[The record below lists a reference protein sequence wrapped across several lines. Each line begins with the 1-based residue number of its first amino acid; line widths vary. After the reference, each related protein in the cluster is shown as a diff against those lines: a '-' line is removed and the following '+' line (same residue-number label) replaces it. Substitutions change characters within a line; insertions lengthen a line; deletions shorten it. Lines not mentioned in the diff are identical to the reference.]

1 MNGTDDLQALVA
13 AQALIDKQP
22 HLGRYLW
29 AGPMAPIGKPTGE
42 PRRTRVFEPGAL
54 YHRMLP
60 LPLDWREKTG
70 QGHEGAVTVGR
81 ILGITYGPDHEG
93 QDYCWAYGDYLDEDV
108 FPDARKARMLAEG
121 GVAGPSLDPG
131 GKVQVTVDPA
141 TGFEHMT
148 LYGIGG
154 ATMVSIP
161 AFAALRQTVFE
172 DGGDWPDDDPDMAI
186 GAGDDCGCADASGGS
201 QRLGHGM
208 ALDAVDATLT
218 VNPNGWRG
226 LPLAPRNSVFD
237 NDDAVKRI
245 AAWASAGSQGP
256 DVSKLRRAFMWYD
269 PQLSPTD
276 PTSYRLPVGDII
288 NGRLTLIFHA
298 IYAAAAL
305 LSGAHGGLPGIDEK
319 NRAELR
325 NVISEIYPEMA
336 TAFNDSSIRAPW
348 DRAAAPGIQL
358 SMIDSWM
365 IHEPVLSAAIG
376 SDRTPSYVNSV
387 GKQGVRNAR
396 SYEGTLGDLT
406 DTASPVV
413 MLTTQSGY
421 SETGIENSYG
431 QLAVSSTRK
440 ILSVPSVNA
449 DACACLKTLE
459 SPLTTTP
466 NFLQRKEGN
475 VRYVNDVGPREI
487 DTSTSTT
494 VTVRDPSEDFCAA
507 NAISGSENSRT
518 TQCSCDGQR
527 PMLKENSMQFAAD
540 EPYGDVKYA
549 DPGYRDNQKRYPI
562 DTPEHIR
569 AAWAYINVA
578 KNAAEYDAK
587 QLAKIKSRIMAAAKK
602 AGIDIAGGNQQQA
615 MMTKPSMQYTT
626 DGYPLEPPAA
636 WFQDPKLTKKT
647 KLTVDE
653 DGRVYGHLAAW
664 NECHRDVAMRE
675 CVMAPK
681 SEQNYA
687 PFHLG
692 AVYTAEGDLI
702 EVGKI
707 VQDTRHAHIGLGYTA
722 AALHY
727 DNTGDEIAVV
737 RAGED
742 QFGIWV
748 AGAVVPEATRKKVAK
763 LRRSPLSGD
772 WRREN
777 GSLELTAAL
786 AVNAPAF
793 PVYSMENEERLALVA
808 AGSVWPEADEDDDE
822 PRLSQA
828 AWDRFTGDDIFTAPT
843 GIQDPDRRQRYQ
855 EIFEDEEIYEARLRR
870 ERYQKLFAVSEQ
882 DTTIP
887 AAPPVS
893 GAPEMAAQGEDPN
906 AVALQEQMNARF
918 AVIEEPGVQAPVPA
932 TAPVTPAPAQ

>member
-1 MNGTDDLQALVA
+1 MVDPNPARGMPAALQRYWLAGKGAAKIRWGIPHDFDRCVRNLRKYFPKNPSGLCNILHQKALGAPPGKGHGHSITASMHGTDDLTALIA
-13 AQALIDKQP
+13 AQTVLDMQP

-29 AGPMAPIGKPTGE
+29 AGPLAPIGRPTGE

-54 YHRMLP
+54 YHRALP

-81 ILGITYGPDHEG
+81 ILGISYGPDHDGLEF
-93 QDYCWAYGDYLDEDV
+93 CWAYGDYLDEDV
-108 FPDARKARMLAEG
+108 FPDAKKARMLAEG

-131 GKVQVTVDPA
+131 GKVQVTVNPE

-186 GAGDDCGCADASGGS
+186 GADDDCGCADASGS
-201 QRLGHGM
+201 SKPLGYGV
-208 ALDAVDATLT
+208 ALGPVDAALT
-218 VNPNGWRG
+218 VNPSGWRG

-245 AAWASAGSQGP
+245 AAWASTGAQGP
-256 DVSKLRRAFMWYD
+256 DVDKLRRAFMWYD

-319 NRAELR
+319 DRAELR
-325 NVISEIYPEMA
+325 GVISEIYPEMA
-336 TAFNDSSIRAPW
+336 TAFNDSSVRAPW
-348 DRAAAPGIQL
+348 DR
-358 SMIDSWM
+358 
-365 IHEPVLSAAIG
+365 SAAE
-376 SDRTPSYVNSV
+376 
-387 GKQGVRNAR
+387 GV
-396 SYEGTLGDLT
+396 
-406 DTASPVV
+406 
-413 MLTTQSGY
+413 
-421 SETGIENSYG
+421 
-431 QLAVSSTRK
+431 QLAM
-440 ILSVPSVNA
+440 
-449 DACACLKTLE
+449 
-459 SPLTTTP
+459 
-466 NFLQRKEGN
+466 
-475 VRYVNDVGPREI
+475 
-487 DTSTSTT
+487 
-494 VTVRDPSEDFCAA
+494 AA
-507 NAISGSENSRT
+507 E
-518 TQCSCDGQR
+518 
-527 PMLKENSMQFAAD
+527 

-602 AGIDIAGGNQQQA
+602 AGVDIAGGNEQA
-615 MMTKPSMQYTT
+615 MMNKPSLNYATT
-626 DGYPLEPPAA
+626 GDGYPLEPPAA
-636 WFQDPKLTKKT
+636 WFEDPKLTKKT
-647 KLTVDE
+647 KLTVTDE
-653 DGRVYGHLAAW
+653 GRVYGHLAAW
-664 NECHRDVAMRE
+664 NECHRDVTMRE

-681 SEQNYA
+681 SEQQYA

-707 VQDTRHAHIGLGYTA
+707 VQDTRHAHIGLGYAA

-742 QFGIWV
+742 QFGIYV

-793 PVYSMENEERLALVA
+793 PVYAMENDERLALVA
-808 AGSVWPEADEDDDE
+808 AGSVWADDFFEEDE
-822 PRLSQA
+822 PLGQVEA
-828 AWDRFTGDDIFTAPT
+828 AFAAGEKGFTAPPT
-843 GIQDPDRRQRYQ
+843 GIQDPDRQQRFK
-855 EIFEDEEIYEARLRR
+855 EIFEDEEIYEARLRQ
-870 ERYQKLFAVSEQ
+870 ERFQQLFAADDQAVVPV
-882 DTTIP
+882 P
-887 AAPPVS
+887 AAPAAS
-893 GAPEMAAQGEDPN
+893 GAPEMAAQGEDPS
-906 AVALQEQMNARF
+906 AVALAEQMNARF
-918 AVIEEPGVQAPVPA
+918 AIIPDAGAEAAPVAEPVPA
-932 TAPVTPAPAQ
+932 TPAQ

>member
-1 MNGTDDLQALVA
+1 MVDPNPGRGMPAALQRYWLVGKGAAKIRWHMPHDFDRCVRNLRKYFPKNPEGLCNILHQKAVGAPPGKGHGHSLTASMHGTDDLQALVA

-29 AGPMAPIGKPTGE
+29 AGPLAPIGKPTGE

-54 YHRMLP
+54 NHRMLP

-81 ILGITYGPDHEG
+81 ILGISYGPDHQG
-93 QDYCWAYGDYLDEDV
+93 QDYCWGWGDYLDEDV
-108 FPDARKARMLAEG
+108 FPDAKKARMLAEG

-131 GKVQVTVDPA
+131 GKVNVTVNPE

-154 ATMVSIP
+154 ATLVSIP

-186 GAGDDCGCADASGGS
+186 GADDDCGCAGTSGGS
-201 QRLGHGM
+201 QP
-208 ALDAVDATLT
+208 LDYSVAVGPLDQAFS
-218 VNPNGWRG
+218 VNASGWRG

-245 AAWASAGSQGP
+245 AAWASTGGQGP
-256 DVSKLRRAFMWYD
+256 DVNKLRRAFMWYD
-269 PQLSPTD
+269 PKLSPTD

-319 NRAELR
+319 DRAELR
-325 NVISEIYPEMA
+325 SIISEIYPEMA
-336 TAFNDSSIRAPW
+336 SAFNDSSIRAPW
-348 DRAAAPGIQL
+348 DRSAQEGIQL
-358 SMIDSWM
+358 AM
-365 IHEPVLSAAIG
+365 AA
-376 SDRTPSYVNSV
+376 
-387 GKQGVRNAR
+387 
-396 SYEGTLGDLT
+396 E
-406 DTASPVV
+406 
-413 MLTTQSGY
+413 
-421 SETGIENSYG
+421 
-431 QLAVSSTRK
+431 
-440 ILSVPSVNA
+440 
-449 DACACLKTLE
+449 
-459 SPLTTTP
+459 
-466 NFLQRKEGN
+466 
-475 VRYVNDVGPREI
+475 
-487 DTSTSTT
+487 
-494 VTVRDPSEDFCAA
+494 
-507 NAISGSENSRT
+507 
-518 TQCSCDGQR
+518 
-527 PMLKENSMQFAAD
+527 

-587 QLAKIKSRIMAAAKK
+587 DLAKIKSRIMAAAKK
-602 AGIDIAGGNQQQA
+602 AGIDIAGGDQQ
-615 MMTKPSMQYTT
+615 SMKKVSTDYSVTG
-626 DGYPLEPPAA
+626 DGYPLEPPGA
-636 WFQDPKLTKKT
+636 WFKDPGLTKKT
-647 KLTVDE
+647 KLTVTE
-653 DGRVYGHLAAW
+653 EGRVYGHLAAW
-664 NECHRDVAMRE
+664 NECHRDVTMRE
-675 CVMAPK
+675 CVLAPK
-681 SEQNYA
+681 SEQEYA

-707 VQDTRHAHIGLGYTA
+707 VQDTRHAHIGLGYAA

-793 PVYSMENEERLALVA
+793 PVYAMENEDRMALVA
-808 AGSVWPEADEDDDE
+808 AGSVWPDDEDDDE
-822 PRLSQA
+822 MPRLSQE
-828 AWDRFTGDDIFTAPT
+828 AWDRFTGDDIFTAPPT
-843 GIQDPDRRQRYQ
+843 GIQEPDRRQRFK
-855 EIFEDEEIYEARLRR
+855 EIFEDEEIYEARLRQ
-870 ERYQKLFAVSEQ
+870 ERLQQLFAADQ
-882 DTTIP
+882 DTAPIP

-893 GAPEMAAQGEDPN
+893 GAGAPAMAAQGDDSS

-918 AVIEEPGVQAPVPA
+918 AVIEEPGSEAPVPATAPAPA

>member
-1 MNGTDDLQALVA
+1 MDPNPARGMPIALQRYWLVGKGGAKIRWGLPHDFDRCVRNLRKYFPKNPQGLCNILHQKALGAPPGKGHGHSITASMDGTDDPQALVA
-13 AQALIDKQP
+13 AQALIDMQP

-81 ILGITYGPDHEG
+81 ILGLTYGPDHEG
-93 QDYCWAYGDYLDEDV
+93 QDYCWGWGDYLDEDV
-108 FPDARKARMLAEG
+108 FPDAKKARMLAEG

-131 GKVQVTVDPA
+131 GKVQVTIDPA

-148 LYGIGG
+148 QYGIGG

-201 QRLGHGM
+201 QPLGHGM

-256 DVSKLRRAFMWYD
+256 DVGKLRRAFMWYD

-348 DRAAAPGIQL
+348 DR
-358 SMIDSWM
+358 
-365 IHEPVLSAAIG
+365 SAAE
-376 SDRTPSYVNSV
+376 
-387 GKQGVRNAR
+387 GV
-396 SYEGTLGDLT
+396 
-406 DTASPVV
+406 
-413 MLTTQSGY
+413 
-421 SETGIENSYG
+421 
-431 QLAVSSTRK
+431 QLAMAT
-440 ILSVPSVNA
+440 
-449 DACACLKTLE
+449 E
-459 SPLTTTP
+459 
-466 NFLQRKEGN
+466 
-475 VRYVNDVGPREI
+475 
-487 DTSTSTT
+487 
-494 VTVRDPSEDFCAA
+494 
-507 NAISGSENSRT
+507 
-518 TQCSCDGQR
+518 
-527 PMLKENSMQFAAD
+527 

-615 MMTKPSMQYTT
+615 MMTKPSMQYST

-636 WFQDPKLTKKT
+636 WFQDPRLTKKT

-855 EIFEDEEIYEARLRR
+855 EIFEDEEIYEARERR

-882 DTTIP
+882 DAAIP
-887 AAPPVS
+887 AAPPAS
-893 GAPEMAAQGEDPN
+893 GTPEMAAQGEDPN

-918 AVIEEPGVQAPVPA
+918 AVIEE
-932 TAPVTPAPAQ
+932 